1 MVINNVEI
9 KKGDYICGCAK
20 DILGY
25 HYLLAFAFKV
35 DAVDDEK
42 ITCMFQGYSMDDGV
56 AHYYEKRAE
65 ISKNNFVSMLYE
77 DEAAIFSEEDYNKFV
92 EVLKQEELGEDDYE
106 FFNYFIEFWKSS
118 IAPFYEM
125 GYIFPQFRQ

>member
-42 ITCMFQGYSMDDGV
+42 IACMFQGYSMDDGK

-65 ISKNNFVSMLYE
+65 LSMDNFVSMLYE
-77 DEAAIFSEEDYNKFV
+77 DDVAIFSEKDYNKFV
-92 EVLKQEELGEDDYE
+92 EVLKQEELGEDDYA
-106 FFNYFIEFWKSS
+106 FFNYFIEFWKSA
-118 IAPFYEM
+118 IAQFYEL

>member
-1 MVINNVEI
+1 
-9 KKGDYICGCAK
+9 
-20 DILGY
+20 
-25 HYLLAFAFKV
+25 
-35 DAVDDEK
+35 
-42 ITCMFQGYSMDDGV
+42 MDDGV

-65 ISKNNFVSMLYE
+65 LSKNNFVSMLYE
-77 DEAAIFSEEDYNKFV
+77 DDAAIFSEEDYNKFV

-106 FFNYFIEFWKSS
+106 FFNYFIEFWKSA